1 MNVYEK
7 YIFLKS
13 LKKSK
18 HFFIFMENNCSSLLK
33 SVNLVRGPERVRD
46 PAVPPAVPGSAL
58 RGADDEG
65 FGGEGA
71 AWEAAEEGGCHRG
84 GGCTQEK
91 NRIKRR

>member
-1 MNVYEK
+1 
-7 YIFLKS
+7 
-13 LKKSK
+13 
-18 HFFIFMENNCSSLLK
+18 MENNCSSLLK

-84 GGCTQEK
+84 GGCRKTT
-91 NRIKRR
+91 IKASFIRQPSLFYVELLGCLSE